1 MKIVFYNPSRII
13 GGAEHLFFRL
23 YKFYLERGHECK
35 VVDYSDGAFS
45 KLGIPPEDIVAVK
58 SVRQCFQVSC
68 DFFILPPNFSYE
80 ALYAVKANETAKF
93 IFWSIHPYNCIP
105 TLPLSAYKRLGES
118 SFLKRMIDFVVLGR
132 QISYARRLFKTAS
145 EKKSLVFMDGENY
158 SYARRFLNY
167 PVSRHFLPVPV
178 PPISEIAGSP
188 GGQAAERHFFW
199 VGRLVDFKIGAL
211 NRLIHDL
218 DAWSRNQPTPL
229 TLHVVGSGEAEKQM
243 RPTTYLN
250 VEKHGYVDNQSLHRM
265 LATSADAVFSMGT
278 SVLEG
283 AAIGL
288 PSFIIM
294 PTYQVLGDVN
304 SYMPLSETRNFDLG
318 SFSAVEGLL
327 KFDDL
332 VAGNYFDRAYA
343 AACQGYVLEHHDL
356 AQVADRLLDMA
367 KSSEFMFG
375 EVKASYKKR
384 FISRLLFSILKGK

>member
-23 YKFYLERGHECK
+23 YKLYLERGYECK

-45 KLGIPPEDIVAVK
+45 KLGVPPEAIVAIG
-58 SVRQCFQVSC
+58 SVRQTFKVDC

-80 ALYAVKANETAKF
+80 ALYALDANESARIF
-93 IFWSIHPYNCIP
+93 FWSIHPYNCIP
-105 TLPLSAYKRLGES
+105 TLPFSAYKKLGELS
-118 SFLKRMIDFVVLGR
+118 LLKRVIDFFVLGK
-132 QISYARRLFKTAS
+132 QISYAKSLFRTAS

-167 PVSRHFLPVPV
+167 PVSRSFLPVPV
-178 PPISEIAGSP
+178 PPISELASSN
-188 GGQAAERHFFW
+188 ARHGAVRNFFW

-218 DAWSRNQPTPL
+218 DTWSQSQPAPL

-243 RPTTYLN
+243 RPATHLE
-250 VEKHGYVDNQSLHRM
+250 VKKHGYLDNQSLHRM
-265 LATSADAVFSMGT
+265 LASSADAVFSMGT
-278 SVLEG
+278 SALEG

-288 PSFIIM
+288 PSFIVM
-294 PTYQVLGDVN
+294 PTYQAMGDAN
-304 SYMPLSETRNFDLG
+304 SYMPLSETKNFDLG
-318 SFSAVEGLL
+318 SFSAIEGLL
-327 KFDDL
+327 GFNDL

-343 AACQGYVLEHHDL
+343 AACKEYVFEHHDL
-356 AQVADRLLDMA
+356 AQVADRLLEMA
-367 KSSEFMFG
+367 KRSEFMFG